1 MCFGSFLLCGCT
13 FHCLW
18 EPQPHSQFVVLLVSV
33 LIETDRLEKIF
44 GKVVVKQ
51 VGIVEDMQIDN
62 ILVMCEV
69 MLNSNQMLIGFLA
82 FLKNRLSGL

>member
-1 MCFGSFLLCGCT
+1 M
-13 FHCLW
+13 
-18 EPQPHSQFVVLLVSV
+18 SV